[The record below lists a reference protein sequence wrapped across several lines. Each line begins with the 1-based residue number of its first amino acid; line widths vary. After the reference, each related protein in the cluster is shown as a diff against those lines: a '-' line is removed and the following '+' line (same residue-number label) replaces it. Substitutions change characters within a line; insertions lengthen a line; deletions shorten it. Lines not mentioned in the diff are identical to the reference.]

1 LEFICSKCEGLQD
14 LSGDFLQPVEN
25 AAPASKGDFKSCI
38 LLGTATNPSSVR
50 PETWD
55 NGWIL

>member
-14 LSGDFLQPVEN
+14 LSGDFLQPVEK

-38 LLGTATNPSSVR
+38 LLGAATNPSSVR
-50 PETWD
+50 PGTWD
-55 NGWIL
+55 NG

>member
-14 LSGDFLQPVEN
+14 QVGK
-25 AAPASKGDFKSCI
+25 AAPASNGDLKSCI
-38 LLGTATNPSSVR
+38 LLGAANNPSSVR

-55 NGWIL
+55 NGW